1 MNFIMEYWVEF
12 LFTTLI
18 GFITYLFRKLK
29 VYYKMVQDVKLSTI
43 NLLYIEITSK
53 YKKGKSDGY
62 FTIYEKECLRMLFH
76 EYINLGGNQLVDF
89 MEEIDRI
96 PIQDSKGGYF
106 L

>member
-1 MNFIMEYWVEF
+1 
-12 LFTTLI
+12 
-18 GFITYLFRKLK
+18 
-29 VYYKMVQDVKLSTI
+29 
-43 NLLYIEITSK
+43 
-53 YKKGKSDGY
+53 
-62 FTIYEKECLRMLFH
+62 MLFH